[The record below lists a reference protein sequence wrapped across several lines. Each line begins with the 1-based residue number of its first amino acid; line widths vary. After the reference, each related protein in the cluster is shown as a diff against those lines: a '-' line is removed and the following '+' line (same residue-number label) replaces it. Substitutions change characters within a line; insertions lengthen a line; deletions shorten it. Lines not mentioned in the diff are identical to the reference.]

1 MVLSQK
7 NFLNFLTQIKMFRHG
22 NLDETKL
29 KIPSYIA
36 QPLRIGV
43 DFCLFV
49 NFMLAMQTKYR
60 CMQIDQWL
68 DKAIT

>member
-1 MVLSQK
+1 
-7 NFLNFLTQIKMFRHG
+7 MFRHG
-22 NLDETKL
+22 DLDETKL

-36 QPLRIGV
+36 QPLRISV
-43 DFCLFV
+43 DFCLFI
-49 NFMLAMQTKYR
+49 NFMVAMQTKYR